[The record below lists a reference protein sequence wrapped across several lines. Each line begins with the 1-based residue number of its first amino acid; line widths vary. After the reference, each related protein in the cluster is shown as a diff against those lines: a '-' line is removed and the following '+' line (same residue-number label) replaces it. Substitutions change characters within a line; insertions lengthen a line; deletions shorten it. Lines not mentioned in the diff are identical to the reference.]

1 VSDIRPAEPVTADDR
16 VSDVLARDEALVDV
30 FVRHAPHFARLR
42 SRALRRVMAR
52 LVTVAQA
59 ARTAHVPVEQL
70 VHDLNAALGIE
81 PITRAATDQQ
91 TTSRPALQ
99 RPRGAGQ
106 VEVDVRDDLRSGR
119 EPFARIMRAV
129 AALGAGEVLH
139 LRTIFEP
146 VPLVEL
152 LAKRGFAH
160 ESEAYEPGNWSVWF
174 WRPASSGELLLDV
187 RGLAPP
193 EPMLR
198 TLAALDALPA
208 GTTLVHVNNRVPQL
222 LFPILAERGFVCE
235 VDESDPERVVVRIR
249 HAAAPDHVS
258 PSH

>member
-1 VSDIRPAEPVTADDR
+1 MRDIRPNAPISADDR

-59 ARTAHVPVEQL
+59 ARTAHVPVEHL
-70 VHDLNAALGIE
+70 LYDLNTALGIDGVTAAVPEQE
-81 PITRAATDQQ
+81 PANA
-91 TTSRPALQ
+91 PALR
-99 RPRGAGQ
+99 RPRDARQ
-106 VEVDVRDDLRSGR
+106 IEVDVRDEHRYGR
-119 EPFARIMRAV
+119 EPFTRIMRAV
-129 AALGAGEVLH
+129 AALGADEVLQ

-146 VPLVEL
+146 VPLLEV

-174 WRPASSGELLLDV
+174 WRPASSGDLLLDV

-198 TLAALDALPA
+198 TLAALDTLPTGA
-208 GTTLVHVNNRVPQL
+208 TLVHVNNRVPQL

-235 VDESDPERVVVRIR
+235 VDESEPERVVVRIR
-249 HAAAPDHVS
+249 HAAAPDRLS